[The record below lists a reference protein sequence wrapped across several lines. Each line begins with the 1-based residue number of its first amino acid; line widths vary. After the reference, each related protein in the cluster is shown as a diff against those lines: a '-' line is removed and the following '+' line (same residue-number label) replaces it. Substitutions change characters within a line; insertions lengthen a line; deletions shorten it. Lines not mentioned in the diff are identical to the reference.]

1 MTSSTYNEKNQI
13 KGGESSR
20 REHGCYNCGNKN
32 HFIGEFLKPKMTNHL
47 LEELRVIVKMGM
59 NREGKQHVSWQHPL
73 KEVSLNVTLDESLPK
88 PRTSP
93 LVDDDVIQEHAI
105 QNHDGTQNPNCD
117 LEEAIHRVENI
128 KEIRDHPIDQVIG
141 ELDERT
147 LRSHAQDRSNFFA
160 FVSTIKPKNIKE
172 AIKDESWTMA
182 MQEELD
188 QFTLFDVINYLC
200 TLVST
205 FNFVYDNAEMEDN
218 MDVDKEDRKYCLG
231 DMSIGFE
238 EDTSNGEIKVTLYQ
252 EDHKALCNKM
262 DVAVNLDQFIA
273 DVMHTENMY
282 VAIESHS
289 FESYQIMNLSEENP
303 MKVNDTTSLKT
314 GFCVVRRK

>member
-20 REHGCYNCGNKN
+20 RERGCYNCGNKN
-32 HFIGEFLKPKMTNHL
+32 HFIGEFLKPKMTKHL

-59 NREGKQHVSWQHPL
+59 NREGKQHVSWQPTLKRCIISNSLENSTLYDPMSYNAIFLGYSQTL
-73 KEVSLNVTLDESLPK
+73 KEYIVLNKETLKIKVSLNVTLDESLPK
-88 PRTSP
+88 PRISP

-147 LRSHAQDRSNFFA
+147 LRSHAQDKSNFFA
-160 FVSTIKPKNIKE
+160 FVSTIEPKNIKE

-188 QFTLFDVINYLC
+188 QFVRNDV
-200 TLVST
+200 
-205 FNFVYDNAEMEDN
+205 
-218 MDVDKEDRKYCLG
+218 
-231 DMSIGFE
+231 
-238 EDTSNGEIKVTLYQ
+238 
-252 EDHKALCNKM
+252 
-262 DVAVNLDQFIA
+262 
-273 DVMHTENMY
+273 
-282 VAIESHS
+282 
-289 FESYQIMNLSEENP
+289 
-303 MKVNDTTSLKT
+303 
-314 GFCVVRRK
+314 